1 MNSNAFRLNY
11 PNITINE
18 VALGPGQSK
27 EIKL

>member
-11 PNITINE
+11 SIVDIVGLTLAPS
-18 VALGPGQSK
+18 QSK